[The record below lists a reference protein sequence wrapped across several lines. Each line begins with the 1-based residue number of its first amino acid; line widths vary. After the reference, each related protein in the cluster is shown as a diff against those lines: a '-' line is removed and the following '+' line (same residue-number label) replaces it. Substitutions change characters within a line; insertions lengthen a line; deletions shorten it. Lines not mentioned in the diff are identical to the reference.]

1 MDPVPI
7 ARLERD
13 WRRQLASAELACHLR
28 QWQAIEPALRAF
40 SDPAAVLRF
49 LRRSAPGERQDR
61 VLRALVSP
69 AGEDPTAGRLVLHAL
84 LPGLKRISA
93 RLLVD
98 TRDQEELWS
107 TLLACA
113 WQRIHGYPVE
123 RRPRRVAAN
132 VLLDTLHDAV
142 AAHRRA
148 VRDRTELD
156 VVPAWLAP
164 TRPQVDGDIEAVT
177 ERAVLA
183 GAITAAEADLILC
196 TRIDG
201 VSLASFAHPRCCS
214 ASTRPSRSRASSAR
228 VSTRSVPPQERSSP
242 TTGTSSQVARIL
254 RGAATAPTPLAS
266 ASLCRATAAWASC
279 CVRRPM
285 AARSRR

>member
-13 WRRQLASAELACHLR
+13 WRRELASVELACHLR
-28 QWQAIEPALRAF
+28 QWQAIEPTLRAF
-40 SDPAAVLRF
+40 SDPVAVLRF

-61 VLRALVSP
+61 VLRALVSR
-69 AGEDPTAGRLVLHAL
+69 AGADAVAGRLVLHAL
-84 LPGLKRISA
+84 LPGLKRLSA

-113 WQRIHGYPVE
+113 WQRIRGYPVE

-148 VRDRTELD
+148 VRDRAELD

-164 TRPQVDGDIEAVT
+164 TRPQADSDIEAVT
-177 ERAVLA
+177 ERAIRA
-183 GAITAAEADLILC
+183 GAITAAEAELILC

-201 VSLASFAHPRCCS
+201 VSLASLA
-214 ASTRPSRSRASSAR
+214 RSEGVSYDALRVRRRRAERRLSLHMGLADVRSGGAGGLPGTAR
-228 VSTRSVPPQERSSP
+228 VA
-242 TTGTSSQVARIL
+242 G
-254 RGAATAPTPLAS
+254 
-266 ASLCRATAAWASC
+266 
-279 CVRRPM
+279 RRP
-285 AARSRR
+285 AGPAGGSDQSSH

>member
-7 ARLERD
+7 ARLERE
-13 WRRQLASAELACHLR
+13 WRRELASTELTSHLR

-49 LRRSAPGERQDR
+49 LRRSVPGERQDR
-61 VLRALVSP
+61 VLRALVSR
-69 AGEDPTAGRLVLHAL
+69 AGEDPAAGRLVLHAL
-84 LPGLKRISA
+84 LPGLKSLSA

-113 WQRIHGYPVE
+113 WQRIRRYPVE

-164 TRPQVDGDIEAVT
+164 TRPRVDGDIEAVT
-177 ERAVLA
+177 ERAMQA
-183 GAITAAEADLILC
+183 GAITAAEAELILC

-201 VSLASFAHPRCCS
+201 VSLASFARSEGVSYDALRVRRRRAERRLGLHMGRADVRSGAPRGLPG
-214 ASTRPSRSRASSAR
+214 TAR
-228 VSTRSVPPQERSSP
+228 VAGRGPAGPAGGSDQSSH
-242 TTGTSSQVARIL
+242 
-254 RGAATAPTPLAS
+254 
-266 ASLCRATAAWASC
+266 
-279 CVRRPM
+279 
-285 AARSRR
+285 

>member
-13 WRRQLASAELACHLR
+13 WRRQLASVELTSHLR

-49 LRRSAPGERQDR
+49 LRRSAPGEGQDR
-61 VLRALVSP
+61 VLRALVSRASENP
-69 AGEDPTAGRLVLHAL
+69 AAGRLVLHAL
-84 LPGLKRISA
+84 LPGVKRLSA

-113 WQRIHGYPVE
+113 WQRICGYPVQ
-123 RRPRRVAAN
+123 RRPQRVAAN

-142 AAHRRA
+142 AVHRRA
-148 VRDRTELD
+148 VRDRAELD

-164 TRPQVDGDIEAVT
+164 TRPRVDGDIEAVT
-177 ERAVLA
+177 ERAVRA
-183 GAITAAEADLILC
+183 EAITAAEAELILC

-201 VSLASFAHPRCCS
+201 VSLASFARAEGVSYDALRVRRRRAERRLGLHMGLVDV
-214 ASTRPSRSRASSAR
+214 RSGGAGGLPGTAR
-228 VSTRSVPPQERSSP
+228 VAGRGPAGPAGGSDQSSH
-242 TTGTSSQVARIL
+242 
-254 RGAATAPTPLAS
+254 
-266 ASLCRATAAWASC
+266 
-279 CVRRPM
+279 
-285 AARSRR
+285 